1 MILVIGL
8 GNPGKK
14 YTETKHNVGFLVI
27 DELGTRVGVDIS
39 KDKFQSLCGEGF
51 LNDNK
56 ILLLKPQTYMNR
68 SGDAVQAAL
77 NFYKIAPE
85 NIIVVHDEMDISLG
99 RIMIKPGGGSAGNN
113 GIKSIISNLGTK
125 DFTRVRIGIGKPG
138 TKKDGASHVLS
149 GFSKSEGALVED
161 SIQTATD
168 AVIEII
174 NNGLQSAMN
183 KYNIKSRNK
192 ENAEQ
197 DSSH

>member
-1 MILVIGL
+1 MILVVGL

-27 DELGTRVGVDIS
+27 DELGRRIGVDIS
-39 KDKFQSLCGEGF
+39 KDKFQSLCGEG
-51 LNDNK
+51 LLDDNK
-56 ILLLKPQTYMNR
+56 LLLLKPQTYMNR
-68 SGDAVQAAL
+68 SGDAVQAAS

-113 GIKSIISNLGTK
+113 GIKSIISNIGTK
-125 DFTRVRIGIGKPG
+125 DFARVRIGIGKPG
-138 TKKDGASHVLS
+138 TKEEGANHVLS
-149 GFSKSEGALVED
+149 GFSKSESALVED
-161 SIQTATD
+161 SIITATD

-174 NNGLQSAMN
+174 NSGLQSAMN

-192 ENAEQ
+192 ENTEQ
-197 DSSH
+197 TSSH